1 MQIRSRLGM
10 AAHGGDGG
18 ARRRQR
24 RLLLDLVD
32 LGDCLGA
39 RAVHLLVDLRTHPAE
54 SLLQPNLAPLQGPAV
69 SRRRPVPSGGVLKEW
84 RVLG

>member
-1 MQIRSRLGM
+1 LQIRGRLGV
-10 AAHGGDGG
+10 AAQGGDSGEG
-18 ARRRQR
+18 RRRR

-39 RAVHLLVDLRTHPAE
+39 RAVHVLVDLRTHPAE

-69 SRRRPVPSGGVLKEW
+69 RPSSPPSRSG
-84 RVLG
+84 R